1 MVIKSKMNFP
11 IFLTYIRIIF
21 APIIVIMLLMSS
33 EDHYRFFTMIT
44 FIAISLTDFFD
55 GYIAR
60 KRNLESDLGGLLDLL
75 ADKLFV
81 SILLIWFCFNLDS
94 LLILISTILIVSRD
108 IIISYVRLFLI
119 STSNKITDIKSDI
132 YGKLKTTFQ
141 MISLGFL
148 LISSLLPPLLY
159 DASLILIFFS
169 ALLSWYSLLKY
180 LNKWIV

>member
-1 MVIKSKMNFP
+1 MTLPNLLSISRVFLLIP
-11 IFLTYIRIIF
+11 IIFLFEKEFYVLACIF
-21 APIIVIMLLMSS
+21 FIV
-33 EDHYRFFTMIT
+33 
-44 FIAISLTDFFD
+44 ASLTDFFD

-60 KRNLESDLGGLLDLL
+60 KRNLE
-75 ADKLFV
+75 
-81 SILLIWFCFNLDS
+81 
-94 LLILISTILIVSRD
+94 
-108 IIISYVRLFLI
+108 
-119 STSNKITDIKSDI
+119 SDI

>member
-1 MVIKSKMNFP
+1 MTLPNLLSISRVFLLIP
-11 IFLTYIRIIF
+11 IIFLFEKEFYVLACIF
-21 APIIVIMLLMSS
+21 FIV
-33 EDHYRFFTMIT
+33 
-44 FIAISLTDFFD
+44 ASLTDFFD

-94 LLILISTILIVSRD
+94 LLILISTILIVSRE
-108 IIISYVRLFLI
+108 IIISYVRLFLV
-119 STSNKITDIKSDI
+119 SSNKITDIKSDI

-169 ALLSWYSLLKY
+169 ALLSWFSLLKY

>member
-1 MVIKSKMNFP
+1 MNLPNLLSISRVFLLIP
-11 IFLTYIRIIF
+11 IIFLFEKEFYVLACIF
-21 APIIVIMLLMSS
+21 FIV
-33 EDHYRFFTMIT
+33 
-44 FIAISLTDFFD
+44 ASLTDFFD
-55 GYIAR
+55 GFIAR

-94 LLILISTILIVSRD
+94 LWILISTILIVSRE
-108 IIISYVRLFLI
+108 IIISYVRLFFI

-148 LISSLLPPLLY
+148 LISSLLPPLFY
-159 DASLILIFFS
+159 EASLILIFFS
-169 ALLSWYSLLKY
+169 ALLSWYSLFKY